1 MTQRAE
7 ETRLEIHAATMT
19 DDRAYVSGH
28 EALSSPMSV
37 PKILVF
43 AGSIRTG
50 SFNARLAALAANELS
65 LAGADVTRISLEDYP
80 LPLYDGGEEAKNG
93 VPPNA
98 QKLKAMMAAHHG
110 VFIASPE
117 YNASITPLLKN
128 TIDWISRVR
137 ERGEPPLVVFRHRV
151 FAIGGASDSPY
162 GALRSLM
169 ALRQVLELGC
179 GALVLPE
186 QITVFHAGEAFDE
199 MDNLKDERAAATL
212 KRVALRLTETAQEF
226 A

>member
-1 MTQRAE
+1 MPA
-7 ETRLEIHAATMT
+7 
-19 DDRAYVSGH
+19 
-28 EALSSPMSV
+28 

-50 SFNARLAALAANELS
+50 SYNARLAGLTAKELALL
-65 LAGADVTRISLEDYP
+65 GADVTRISLEDYP
-80 LPLYDGGEEAKNG
+80 MPIYDGDAEAQSG
-93 VPPNA
+93 QPANA
-98 QKLKAMMAAHHG
+98 RSLKQMLAAHQG

-137 ERGEPPLVVFRHRV
+137 ERGEPPLAVFKDRA
-151 FAIGGASDSPY
+151 FALGGASDSAY
-162 GALRSLM
+162 GAMRSLM

-179 GALVLPE
+179 GALVIPE
-186 QITVFHAGEAFDE
+186 QITVFRASEAFDD
-199 MDNLKDERAAATL
+199 MDNLKEERAAASL
-212 KRVALRLTETAQEF
+212 KRVLQRLIDTAREL